1 MPLKIQIYLMMID
14 KLPKLIIGFCMQ
26 IDFGL
31 HHLIRQSE
39 VGLNGGIFTS
49 RSRCMNLVVLVI
61 MSWYRAKYF
70 PAQTNLKLSQ

>member
-31 HHLIRQSE
+31 HHLIRQGE
-39 VGLNGGIFTS
+39 VGLNEGIFTS
-49 RSRCMNLVVLVI
+49 RS
-61 MSWYRAKYF
+61 
-70 PAQTNLKLSQ
+70 